1 MQFVLHP
8 DKKNWCQCFSTFL
21 IRGTVPWLQTN
32 LSRPLVIVKKVL
44 LILKVHQLADTQLRT
59 TVSNDHWKGRTFSK
73 CKLDQ
78 SPNNGKLLTFTIG
91 NNKTIRPKSIFIA
104 VGPRHTQY
112 FCTQYFCTQYFCTQ
126 YCDKKIFF
134 NQYFFHH

>member
-1 MQFVLHP
+1 MITRKDVL
-8 DKKNWCQCFSTFL
+8 FL
-21 IRGTVPWLQTN
+21 
-32 LSRPLVIVKKVL
+32 
-44 LILKVHQLADTQLRT
+44 
-59 TVSNDHWKGRTFSK
+59 K

-112 FCTQYFCTQYFCTQ
+112 FCTQY
-126 YCDKKIFF
+126 CDKKIFF
-134 NQYFFHH
+134 NQYFFHRLNWKYLFLDTYVPQMSMDTRKSSLMPVLWKDFEIQLQYFDKKMSFNLFIAISFYLNIVCKNILCDALRI